1 MTTTKTELHL
11 GLVQANPHLGDVEA
25 NCDKLLQMRA
35 RAIEQGCQIILTPEM
50 YLSGY
55 PADDL
60 VLRADFMDRVE
71 AGLPVWPPQ
80 PQMAGQQLF
89 AGPDARCRTL
99 V

>member
-1 MTTTKTELHL
+1 MTSSKTDLHIAL
-11 GLVQANPHLGDVEA
+11 AQLNPHLGDVNA

-35 RAIEQGCQIILTPEM
+35 RAAEQNCQILLTPEM

-71 AGLPVWPPQ
+71 
-80 PQMAGQQLF
+80 
-89 AGPDARCRTL
+89 CRDQETSKL
-99 V
+99 IRQSSTTRRAASRRTHAF